1 VRVRE
6 YGASAA
12 GRPVILL
19 PMPQPALPS
28 RRPGLAEMVERT
40 RLRLWRHLARGEGV
54 ECPCCGERFRRFV
67 PYGVPRRPAAQCPA
81 CGAVERHRLL
91 WLFLRER
98 TDLFVRPQRLLH
110 VAPEEV
116 FAARLRALPSLRYL
130 SADLA
135 SPRAML
141 RADVQR
147 LPLPDASF
155 DAILCHHVLEHV
167 PDDRAAMGELLRV
180 LRPGGWALLQSPIRS
195 RLAAT
200 LEDPAVTDPRE
211 RERLY
216 GQSDHLR
223 QYGRDYEARLHEAGF
238 EVRAA
243 RFFEALPPERRARY
257 GLKAETIWLCRR
269 PAS

>member
-1 VRVRE
+1 
-6 YGASAA
+6 
-12 GRPVILL
+12 
-19 PMPQPALPS
+19 
-28 RRPGLAEMVERT
+28 
-40 RLRLWRHLARGEGV
+40 
-54 ECPCCGERFRRFV
+54 
-67 PYGVPRRPAAQCPA
+67 
-81 CGAVERHRLL
+81 
-91 WLFLRER
+91 
-98 TDLFVRPQRLLH
+98 
-110 VAPEEV
+110 V

-167 PDDRAAMGELLRV
+167 PDDRAALGELLRV
-180 LRPGGWALLQSPIRS
+180 LRPGGWAILQSPVRKT
-195 RLAAT
+195 LAAT
-200 LEDPAVTDPRE
+200 LEDASVVDPRE

-223 QYGRDYEARLHEAGF
+223 QYGRDYAGRLREAGF
-238 EVRAA
+238 EVRAE
-243 RFFEALPPERRARY
+243 RFFKTLPSELRARY
-257 GLKAETIWLCRR
+257 GLKPETIWLCLR